1 MPVMKQLVFIDDSGD
16 PGFTKASSSN
26 FVMAAALFM
35 DQDVARRLSECILQF
50 HEQLDW
56 REEYEFKFTKIR
68 KDIIAQLLRLVT
80 EYDFEIYAVYIEKES
95 FFNKKVITNEKLY
108 NWTIKELL
116 LTMPLNEPKI
126 KIDGRSSK
134 RNMQKTATYLRQE
147 ALRYNL
153 RKLQIGFEDSSKNNL
168 IQLAD
173 LIAGSINRSLTS
185 KTDSK
190 EYIEIIKE
198 KIVSIKKIDE

>member
-1 MPVMKQLVFIDDSGD
+1 MKQLVFIDDSGD

>member
-1 MPVMKQLVFIDDSGD
+1 MKQLVFIDDSGD

-35 DQDVARRLSECILQF
+35 DQDVARRLSERIPQF
-50 HEQLDW
+50 HEQLGW

-68 KDIIAQLLRLVT
+68 KDIITQLLRLVA
-80 EYDFEIYAVYIEKES
+80 EYDFEIYAVYNEKES

-147 ALRYNL
+147 ALHYNL

-173 LIAGSINRSLTS
+173 LIAGSINRSLTP

-198 KIVSIKKIDE
+198 KIVSIKKIDK

>member
-35 DQDVARRLSECILQF
+35 DQDVARRLSERILQF
-50 HEQLDW
+50 HEQLGW
-56 REEYEFKFTKIR
+56 REEYEFKFT
-68 KDIIAQLLRLVT
+68 
-80 EYDFEIYAVYIEKES
+80 
-95 FFNKKVITNEKLY
+95 
-108 NWTIKELL
+108 
-116 LTMPLNEPKI
+116 KI

-198 KIVSIKKIDE
+198 KIVSIKKIDK